1 MKPWESQDPGTELGM
16 GFAQPKGGFD
26 HQTLLVGGWALPL
39 NNMIASVG
47 MIIPNIFFF
56 LKNKKGS
63 KPPTRLGFL
72 LTEMMILSLHQATRV
87 LDDT

>member
-47 MIIPNIFFF
+47 MIIPSIFFF
-56 LKNKKGS
+56 
-63 KPPTRLGFL
+63 
-72 LTEMMILSLHQATRV
+72 
-87 LDDT
+87 